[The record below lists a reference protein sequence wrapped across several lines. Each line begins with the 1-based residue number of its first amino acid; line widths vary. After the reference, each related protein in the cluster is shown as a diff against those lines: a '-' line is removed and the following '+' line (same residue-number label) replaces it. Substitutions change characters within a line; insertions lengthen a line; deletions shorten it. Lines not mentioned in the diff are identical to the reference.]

1 MRYFLHSHFTFRR
14 NNDILRRYNSLSSME
29 RYDYF
34 VENTCFLHWSGNLKA
49 ESDTKCFD
57 FVSGKRAR
65 AHSFVSLAA
74 RVYFIQVGK

>member
-1 MRYFLHSHFTFRR
+1 
-14 NNDILRRYNSLSSME
+14 ME